1 MRGKCAAG
9 NTASGDVDLSGLGEA
24 MKLRYTAAVVTTTTA
39 LVAAPFL
46 TSAADATQ
54 TVTAHFTVPGHATV
68 DVLSDQ
74 SWCDNTGPHITLSSS
89 VSLGGFSLRTTFQNN
104 VKGTHTYQTVG
115 QAELNLVSN
124 TGSSSPQINK
134 QPPLGGVGGNPWIYY
149 MDPNGN
155 GFYIG
160 RCVQNGKIGVT
171 NGHFS
176 TNFDVGAFSTLVIT
190 QLSCSNK
197 GSSLA
202 VGSDNG
208 TGDVNGALVFSNSDL
223 GLNPQHINDS
233 AVGVSW
239 GFNLFGAQHI
249 KKGGNVGGPGGNPLV
264 GTDVGDGPDISSFV
278 AFGGTHHDYGR
289 CNQI

>member
-1 MRGKCAAG
+1 
-9 NTASGDVDLSGLGEA
+9 
-24 MKLRYTAAVVTTTTA
+24 MKLRYTATIAAAASA
-39 LVAAPFL
+39 LASAPMFV
-46 TSAADATQ
+46 SAADATQ
-54 TVTAHFTVPGHATV
+54 TVTANFTVPGHATV

-89 VSLGGFSLRTTFQNN
+89 VSLGGFSMQMTFKNN

-115 QAELNLVSN
+115 QADLTLVSN

-149 MDPNGN
+149 QDPGGT

-171 NGHFS
+171 QGHFA
-176 TNFDVGAFSTLVIT
+176 TNFDVGAFSALTVT
-190 QLSCSNK
+190 SVSCSNK

-208 TGDVNGALVFSNSDL
+208 TGSVDGKIIFSNSDL

-233 AVGVSW
+233 AVGAAW

-264 GTDVGDGPDISSFV
+264 GTDVGTGADPGSFV